1 MNSRFCSKTWW
12 QMFLLV
18 SVRHVGAHPNGHHH
32 AVFMQISINL
42 GKTFL
47 RISSIW
53 NIALTWILARVFA
66 YLPPFIFQIL
76 DLIIERFWFLF
87 RSILSDVR
95 LKTSNRV
102 VPLFSCGGVYPKLR
116 TSYLSSSAPPFA
128 SITPNICVINH
139 AWYRPISF
147 FEFLWRERER
157 ERADVYTNAKKTRPI
172 SSHLDWILSLA
183 DKVLICNFRNDKKTM
198 PSQLSQRLLELLLG
212 TWQKLVNSWPV
223 RPH

>member
-1 MNSRFCSKTWW
+1 MNSRFCSKTRW

-76 DLIIERFWFLF
+76 DLICWTVLIFISIYFEWRETENQQYGCTFILLRGSVSEIKNLLSPLLRFPF
-87 RSILSDVR
+87 RFYNTEHMRYWPHLI
-95 LKTSNRV
+95 
-102 VPLFSCGGVYPKLR
+102 
-116 TSYLSSSAPPFA
+116 
-128 SITPNICVINH
+128 I
-139 AWYRPISF
+139 YRPISF
-147 FEFLWRERER
+147 LEFLWRERER
-157 ERADVYTNAKKTRPI
+157 EGRCVHKRKK
-172 SSHLDWILSLA
+172 
-183 DKVLICNFRNDKKTM
+183 N
-198 PSQLSQRLLELLLG
+198 
-212 TWQKLVNSWPV
+212 
-223 RPH
+223 